1 MAKQNKKNKTTTT
14 PLGPTDYDKVDQEW
28 KGIGLDAIARQALVD
43 AKLLKVSDLRKVSLD
58 KLKSL
63 HGIGP
68 NEIRI
73 LVAEMKSRDISF
85 RTGK

>member
-1 MAKQNKKNKTTTT
+1 MAKKKAATKAKPKAADLNSHDN
-14 PLGPTDYDKVDQEW
+14 LDGVW
-28 KGIGLDAIARQALVD
+28 KEVGLDSTARQALVQ
-43 AKLLKVSDLRKVSLD
+43 AKLLKVSDLRKVSLE

-73 LVAEMKSRDISF
+73 LALEMKSRDISF

>member
-1 MAKQNKKNKTTTT
+1 MAKNKAR
-14 PLGPTDYDKVDQEW
+14 
-28 KGIGLDAIARQALVD
+28 KGIGQKIVDQSAHDKAEAEWEKIGLDSTARQALVE
-43 AKLLKVSDLRKVSLD
+43 AKLLKVSDLRKVSLE
-58 KLKSL
+58 KLKLL

-73 LVAEMKSRDISF
+73 LASEMKSRDISF

>member
-1 MAKQNKKNKTTTT
+1 MAKEKAQKGVGQKVAD
-14 PLGPTDYDKVDQEW
+14 LSAHDKADAEW
-28 KGIGLDAIARQALVD
+28 KEIGLDSTARQTLVE
-43 AKLLKVSDLRKVSLD
+43 AKLLKVSDLRKVSLE
-58 KLKSL
+58 KLKLL

-73 LVAEMKSRDISF
+73 LASEMKSRDISF

>member
-1 MAKQNKKNKTTTT
+1 MAKEKNHNKTNTT
-14 PLGPTDYDKVDQEW
+14 PSAPTDYNKVDGAW
-28 KGIGLDAIARQALVD
+28 KEIGLDSTARQALVD
-43 AKLLKVSDLRKVSLD
+43 AKLLKVSDLRKVSLE

-73 LVAEMKSRDISF
+73 LALEMKSRDISF